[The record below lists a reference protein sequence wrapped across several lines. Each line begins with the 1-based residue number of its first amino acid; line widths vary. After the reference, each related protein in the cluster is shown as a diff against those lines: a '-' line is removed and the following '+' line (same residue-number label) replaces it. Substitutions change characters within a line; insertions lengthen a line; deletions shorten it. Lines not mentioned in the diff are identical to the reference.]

1 MRWLDDFRGHRKVA
15 SGEETTRR
23 HLTLLLLFAVLVYFV
38 GNGAMAIT
46 DSVESNYVETAKEM
60 MAAGD
65 LISPRIYGHYW
76 YDKPVLFYWELIAAF
91 SLFGQTE
98 FAARFFPAMFS
109 AVSLLLTYW
118 FGRRLYGE
126 RIGFVAAL
134 LMGTSVELWYLG
146 HAVITDMTLFVS
158 MSGMLIAFYLGYE
171 ERRVRWYYLAFFL
184 AGVAVLTKGP
194 IGLCLP
200 GLIILLFLAWER
212 RLRELWSPHILA
224 GFALFFAVAAIW
236 YYPMVRLHGS
246 DFLDTFLGVH
256 NVLRATVSEHP
267 RDDVWYFYVLVY
279 LAGLFPWSLASL
291 PAAVRRVWRRDLRLP
306 RTPAMRFLV
315 VWTVTVFAVFEC
327 FATKYVTYT
336 LPYLLPISLLLAR
349 YFAPRR
355 ELFRLLAGGMTALF
369 VVLACFVAPPL
380 MERASGRE
388 AAVLLQDAAQR
399 MEAETGAQ
407 PLVISYAQ
415 EYSCSLVYYSGIVPY
430 RMESARDVALHL
442 PARGEISWNEKNV
455 MPFLYQENMPSDR
468 DVLLLTCMERK
479 DGVRVTSET
488 LADELSGQWV
498 FLGETKNGVQLFW
511 RPAVQEEPQGE
522 EMRR

>member
-1 MRWLDDFRGHRKVA
+1 MRWLDDFRGHRKAA

-76 YDKPVLFYWELIAAF
+76 YDKPVLFYWELIVAF

-369 VVLACFVAPPL
+369 VVLACFIAPPL
-380 MERASGRE
+380 MDKASGRDTAALLSREVQRVAAE
-388 AAVLLQDAAQR
+388 AGER
-399 MEAETGAQ
+399 
-407 PLVISYAQ
+407 PLIVSYGRD
-415 EYSCSLVYYSGIVPY
+415 YSCSLVYYSGLVPY
-430 RMESARDVALHL
+430 CLRPRSEVLREQPGQGD
-442 PARGEISWNEKNV
+442 ISWNEKNV
-455 MPFLYQENMPSDR
+455 MPFLAEEDLPTQR
-468 DVLLLTCMERK
+468 DVLLLTDVKRK
-479 DGVRVTSET
+479 DGVLVTEAT
-488 LADELSGQWV
+488 LHAELAGRWE
-498 FLGETKNGVQLFW
+498 FLGETESGQQLFL
-511 RPAVQEEPQGE
+511 RRAAGETSDE
-522 EMRR
+522 EMGK

>member
-1 MRWLDDFRGHRKVA
+1 MA
-15 SGEETTRR
+15 AGEGGARR
-23 HLTLLLLFAVLVYFV
+23 HLALLLLFALLVYFV
-38 GNGAMAIT
+38 GNGALTIT
-46 DSVESNYVETAKEM
+46 DPVESNYVETAKEM
-60 MAAGD
+60 MASGD
-65 LISPRIYGHYW
+65 LFSPRIYGRYW

-98 FAARFFPAMFS
+98 FAARFFPAVLS

-126 RIGFVAAL
+126 RVGFVAAL
-134 LMGTSVELWYLG
+134 LMGTSVELWYVG
-146 HAVITDMTLFVS
+146 HAVITDMTLFAS
-158 MSGMLIAFYLGYE
+158 MSGMLISFYLGYE

-212 RLRELWSPHILA
+212 RLRELWSIHILA

-267 RDDVWYFYVLVY
+267 RDNVWYFYVLVY
-279 LAGLFPWSLASL
+279 LLGLFPWSFASL
-291 PAAVRRVWRRDLRLP
+291 PAAVRRVWRRDLSLS

-315 VWTVTVFAVFEC
+315 VWAVTVFAVFEC

-336 LPYLLPISLLLAR
+336 LPYLLPLSLLLAR

-380 MERASGRE
+380 MEEASGRE
-388 AAVLLQDAAQR
+388 AAALL
-399 MEAETGAQ
+399 AETEQRIAAEAGER
-407 PLVISYAQ
+407 PLLVSYGR
-415 EYSCSLVYYSGIVPY
+415 YSCSLVYYSGLVPY
-430 RMESARDVALHL
+430 CLRPRSVVLREQ
-442 PARGEISWNEKNV
+442 PGRGEISWNEKNV
-455 MPFLYQENMPSDR
+455 MPFLAEEDLPTQR
-468 DVLLLTCMERK
+468 DVLLLTDVEK
-479 DGVRVTSET
+479 KGGSAVTEET
-488 LADELSGQWV
+488 LHEALSGSWER
-498 FLGETKNGVQLFW
+498 LAATENGRQLFL
-511 RPAVQEEPQGE
+511 RRAERETSSK
-522 EMRR
+522 EMEQ

>member
-306 RTPAMRFLV
+306 RTSAMRFLV
-315 VWTVTVFAVFEC
+315 VWAVTVFAVFEC

-336 LPYLLPISLLLAR
+336 LPYLLPLSLLLAR

-355 ELFRLLAGGMTALF
+355 ELFRLLAGGMTTIF
-369 VVLACFVAPPL
+369 VVLACFVAPPF
-380 MERASGRE
+380 MEKASGRE
-388 AAVLLQDAAQR
+388 AAALL
-399 MEAETGAQ
+399 AETEQRIASETGER
-407 PLVISYAQ
+407 PLLVSYGR
-415 EYSCSLVYYSGIVPY
+415 EYSCSLVYYSGLVPY
-430 RMESARDVALHL
+430 CLRPRSEVLREQ
-442 PARGEISWNEKNV
+442 PGRGAISWNEKNV
-455 MPFLYQENMPSDR
+455 MPFLAEEDLPTQRY
-468 DVLLLTCMERK
+468 VLLLTDRNRK
-479 DGVRVTSET
+479 DGVAITEET
-488 LADELSGQWV
+488 LHEELAGDWEL
-498 FLGETKNGVQLFW
+498 LGRAENGTQLFL
-511 RPAVQEEPQGE
+511 RRTAAEASSE
-522 EMRR
+522 EMGQ

>member
-1 MRWLDDFRGHRKVA
+1 MRWLDDFRGHRKAA

-279 LAGLFPWSLASL
+279 FAGLFPWSLASL

-306 RTPAMRFLV
+306 RTSAMRFLV
-315 VWTVTVFAVFEC
+315 VWAVTVFAVFEC

-336 LPYLLPISLLLAR
+336 LPYLLPLSLLLAR

-380 MERASGRE
+380 MEKASGRE
-388 AAVLLQDAAQR
+388 TATLLTPAVERLT
-399 MEAETGAQ
+399 AETGAQ
-407 PLVISYAQ
+407 PLVVSYRDD
-415 EYSCSLVYYSGIVPY
+415 YSCSLVYYSGIVPY
-430 RMESARDVALHL
+430 RLA
-442 PARGEISWNEKNV
+442 PAEVLKKSMPAPGEISWNDKNV
-455 MPFLYQENMPSDR
+455 MPYLFQEDLPGDR
-468 DVLLLTCMERK
+468 DVVLLTDVERK
-479 DGVRVTSET
+479 DGVRMTAET
-488 LADELSGQWV
+488 LSQELSGTWEQI
-498 FLGETKNGVQLFW
+498 GETGNGEQIFL
-511 RPAVQEEPQGE
+511 RRAADGPQGE
-522 EMRR
+522 EMGR

>member
-1 MRWLDDFRGHRKVA
+1 MRWQDVFRGHEKMA
-15 SGEETTRR
+15 AGEGGARR
-23 HLTLLLLFAVLVYFV
+23 HLALLLLFALLVYFV
-38 GNGAMAIT
+38 GNGALTIT
-46 DSVESNYVETAKEM
+46 DPVESNYVETAKEM
-60 MAAGD
+60 MASGD
-65 LISPRIYGHYW
+65 LFSPRIYGRYW

-98 FAARFFPAMFS
+98 FAARFFPAVLS

-126 RIGFVAAL
+126 RVGFVAAL
-134 LMGTSVELWYLG
+134 LMGTSVELWYVG
-146 HAVITDMTLFVS
+146 HAVITDMTLFAS
-158 MSGMLIAFYLGYE
+158 MSGMLISFYLGYE

-212 RLRELWSPHILA
+212 RLRELWSIHILA

-267 RDDVWYFYVLVY
+267 RDNVWYFYVLVY
-279 LAGLFPWSLASL
+279 LLGLFPWSFASL
-291 PAAVRRVWRRDLRLP
+291 PAAVRRVWRRDLSLS

-315 VWTVTVFAVFEC
+315 VWAVTVFAVFEC

-336 LPYLLPISLLLAR
+336 LPYLLPLSLLLAR

-380 MERASGRE
+380 MEEASGRE
-388 AAVLLQDAAQR
+388 AAALL
-399 MEAETGAQ
+399 AETEQRIAAEAGER
-407 PLVISYAQ
+407 PLLVSYGR
-415 EYSCSLVYYSGIVPY
+415 YSCSLVYYSGLVPY
-430 RMESARDVALHL
+430 CLRPRSVVLREQ
-442 PARGEISWNEKNV
+442 PGRGEISWNEKNV
-455 MPFLYQENMPSDR
+455 MPFLAEEDLPTQR
-468 DVLLLTCMERK
+468 DVLLLTDVEK
-479 DGVRVTSET
+479 KGGSAVTEET
-488 LADELSGQWV
+488 LHEALSGSWER
-498 FLGETKNGVQLFW
+498 LAATENGRQLFL
-511 RPAVQEEPQGE
+511 RRAERETSSK
-522 EMRR
+522 EMEQ